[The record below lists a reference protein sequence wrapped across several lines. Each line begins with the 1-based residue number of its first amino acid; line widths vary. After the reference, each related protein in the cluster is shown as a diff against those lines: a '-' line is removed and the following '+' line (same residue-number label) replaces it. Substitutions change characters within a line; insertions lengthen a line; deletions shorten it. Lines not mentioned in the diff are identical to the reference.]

1 MFYSE
6 ALKKWTREIGP
17 LQWAMTQNNL
27 GNALLNLGKRE
38 SGTEMLTKVAAAN
51 CEALTVFDKAR
62 SPYYWQG
69 TQGNLD
75 KAQALIAARKARA
88 GASPGK

>member
-27 GNALLNLGKRE
+27 GYAL
-38 SGTEMLTKVAAAN
+38 
-51 CEALTVFDKAR
+51 
-62 SPYYWQG
+62 
-69 TQGNLD
+69 
-75 KAQALIAARKARA
+75 
-88 GASPGK
+88 

>member
-27 GNALLNLGKRE
+27 GNALSSLGKRE
-38 SGTEMLTKVAAAN
+38 SGTEMLTRRPTPIAK
-51 CEALTVFDKAR
+51 R
-62 SPYYWQG
+62 SLYSTKRDRP
-69 TQGNLD
+69 TT
-75 KAQALIAARKARA
+75 
-88 GASPGK
+88 GKGHKEISTRPWP